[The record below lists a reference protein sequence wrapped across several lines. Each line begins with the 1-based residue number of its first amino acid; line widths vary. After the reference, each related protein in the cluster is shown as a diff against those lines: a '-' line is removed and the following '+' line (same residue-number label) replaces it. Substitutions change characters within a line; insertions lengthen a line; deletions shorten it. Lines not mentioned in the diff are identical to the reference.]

1 MVSRVAC
8 LRNRSLRT
16 VRRRKS
22 SSTTTKQNCH
32 LKFQPAHYNPSHVP
46 PTRRSRGQIRQ
57 GLRCNNCC
65 IGVAGSSSTRARLEL
80 T

>member
-22 SSTTTKQNCH
+22 TRTTSKAK
-32 LKFQPAHYNPSHVP
+32 LSFQAAHYNPSQSRANSALCLP
-46 PTRRSRGQIRQ
+46 RSM
-57 GLRCNNCC
+57 
-65 IGVAGSSSTRARLEL
+65 GVAGSSSSRT
-80 T
+80 